1 MAEQFP
7 YSIEAIIAVVFLVS
21 YLLCVL
27 YYAIDLYILTP
38 SRKNTPLNKAEIGVI
53 SENLAAYNLLSIEQ
67 QEKFRKRVSRFRANK
82 QFVFSKKDIDN
93 KKIQLLLCAT
103 ATLLTMGFRD
113 YRITSVER
121 ILIYP
126 SEYFS
131 RITRQN
137 HLGEFNPN
145 LKLLV
150 FSAEHILKGF
160 ENATDNLN
168 LGVHEFAHAL
178 IFNFKSKYSFNALK
192 FNKGQSQIEKLLQDE
207 SFLQKVEQTEY
218 FREYG
223 QTNIHEFFAVAL
235 ENFVETPSDFITDF
249 PELYS
254 IITNMLNFE
263 KFDFHKPR
271 PKTVF

>member
-1 MAEQFP
+1 MD
-7 YSIEAIIAVVFLVS
+7 VVSSMPILMLLCAAS
-21 YLLCVL
+21 YLIYVL

-38 SRKNTPLNKAEIGVI
+38 SKNNVPLTTLEIRII
-53 SENLAAYNLLSIEQ
+53 SENLPMYNLLSKEQ
-67 QEKFRKRVSRFRANK
+67 QEKFRKRVTRFRANK
-82 QFVFSKKDIDN
+82 EFVFSAKGVNND
-93 KKIQLLLCAT
+93 KIQLLLCAT

-137 HLGEFNPN
+137 HLGEYNPN

-150 FSAEHILKGF
+150 FSAEHILEGF
-160 ENATDNLN
+160 EDVRDNLN

-178 IFNFKSKYSFNALK
+178 IFNFKNKYSNNAQK
-192 FNKGQSQIEKLLQDE
+192 FNKGLSQIEKQLLDSIFLERVE
-207 SFLQKVEQTEY
+207 STEY
-218 FREYG
+218 FREYAK
-223 QTNIHEFFAVAL
+223 TNIHEFFAVTL
-235 ENFVETPSDFITDF
+235 ENFVETPSDFIADF

-254 IITNMLNFE
+254 IITKMLNFE
-263 KFDFHKPR
+263 GFKR
-271 PKTVF
+271 

>member
-1 MAEQFP
+1 MEQIP
-7 YSIEAIIAVVFLVS
+7 YSIEGIIAVAFLVS
-21 YLLCVL
+21 YLLYVL
-27 YYAIDLYILTP
+27 YYAIDLYVLTP
-38 SRKNTPLNKAEIGVI
+38 SRKNIPLSLAEIDII
-53 SENLAAYNLLSIEQ
+53 SENLPAYNLLSIGQ
-67 QEKFRKRVSRFRANK
+67 QKKFRKRVSRFRANK
-82 QFVFSKKDIDN
+82 QFIFSVKGIDN

-150 FSAEHILKGF
+150 FSAEHILEGF
-160 ENATDNLN
+160 EHATDNLN

-178 IFNFKSKYSFNALK
+178 IFNFKGKYSFSALK
-192 FNKGQSQIEKLLQDE
+192 FNKGLLRIKKLLQDD
-207 SFLQKVEQTEY
+207 SFLQKVDKTNY
-218 FREYG
+218 FRKYA
-223 QTNIHEFFAVAL
+223 QTNFQEFFAVTM
-235 ENFVETPSDFITDF
+235 ENYVETPSDFIADF

-254 IITNMLNFE
+254 IITKMLNFE
-263 KFDFHKPR
+263 KFDFHQKKP